1 MCTAQCSEVR
11 STTAARMRSFGL
23 RGNRLGQALGRTGFG
38 VLTFFAVAGSS
49 MPGQAED
56 VVVSRP
62 AAAAAVG
69 PDTGKGEPLSQALI
83 DQFLDRLMWAESNG
97 QAEARNPRSSAY
109 GPYQFIESTFL
120 YVVKRY
126 FGEEV
131 VALSDDDIL
140 RLRSNF
146 AFSRRAALAYTKENA
161 ATLREQDIPPTH
173 ANLRLAFLVGPSAAV
188 RLLKAGPEERVADL
202 LSAQA
207 VAANPFL
214 VTMSVGDLLEKS
226 ARDVGDA
233 SDRTAILR
241 RAALRGAGA
250 AQAPPDIPVGCKLG
264 LPSCRKWLA
273 LARKRAARVAGA
285 GG

>member
-1 MCTAQCSEVR
+1 MWVE
-11 STTAARMRSFGL
+11 
-23 RGNRLGQALGRTGFG
+23 
-38 VLTFFAVAGSS
+38 SS
-49 MPGQAED
+49 
-56 VVVSRP
+56 
-62 AAAAAVG
+62 
-69 PDTGKGEPLSQALI
+69 
-83 DQFLDRLMWAESNG
+83 G

-131 VALSDDDIL
+131 VALSDEQIL
-140 RLRSNF
+140 SLRSNF

-161 ATLREQDIPPTH
+161 AYLRDRDIPPTH
-173 ANLRLAFLVGPSAAV
+173 ANLRLAFLVGASAAV
-188 RLLKAGPEERVADL
+188 KLLKAGLDEPVADL

-207 VAANPFL
+207 VSANPFL
-214 VTMSVGDLLEKS
+214 AGMSVADLLERS
-226 ARDVGDA
+226 ARDIGDA
-233 SDRTAILR
+233 SDRAQILR
-241 RAALRGAGA
+241 RAALRGPGA
-250 AQAPPDIPVGCKLG
+250 APAPPEIPVKCNLG

>member
-1 MCTAQCSEVR
+1 MLVAL
-11 STTAARMRSFGL
+11 AGL
-23 RGNRLGQALGRTGFG
+23 S
-38 VLTFFAVAGSS
+38 V
-49 MPGQAED
+49 PGQAGD
-56 VVVSRP
+56 VVPARP
-62 AAAAAVG
+62 AAGAAIG
-69 PDTGKGEPLSQALI
+69 PDTGELLTQALI

-131 VALSDDDIL
+131 VALSDEDIL

-188 RLLKAGPEERVADL
+188 KLLKAGTEERVADL

-214 VTMSVGDLLEKS
+214 ANMSVADLLEKS

-233 SDRTAILR
+233 SDRAVILR
-241 RAALRGAGA
+241 RAALRSSGA
-250 AQAPPDIPVGCKLG
+250 AQAARDIPIRCNLG

>member
-1 MCTAQCSEVR
+1 MRSARCRDVR
-11 STTAARMRSFGL
+11 STPTARIRSPGRRCNRLRRALGKTGL
-23 RGNRLGQALGRTGFG
+23 RPLLL
-38 VLTFFAVAGSS
+38 VAVAASS
-49 MPGQAED
+49 LPARAED
-56 VVVSRP
+56 GVPPRP
-62 AAAAAVG
+62 VAGAAIG
-69 PDTGKGEPLSQALI
+69 PDAAEPLAQALI

-131 VALSDDDIL
+131 VTLSDEDIL

-161 ATLREQDIPPTH
+161 ATLREQDVPPTH

-188 RLLKAGPEERVADL
+188 KLLKAGTEERVADL

-214 VTMSVGDLLEKS
+214 ANMSVADLLEKS
-226 ARDVGDA
+226 ARDIGDV
-233 SDRTAILR
+233 SDRAAILR
-241 RAALRGAGA
+241 RAALRSSGA
-250 AQAPPDIPVGCKLG
+250 AQAPQDIPVRCNLG